1 MKPYLHF
8 KLFCLFVIYILQ
20 NNTIFSQCT
29 GGRSTAN
36 INWDYQYYDN
46 TVLPPSGINFML
58 GKNTLRMTWSSATF
72 RGVMNEHTNHTGSF
86 GNGNDVKF
94 DVRNGLVTFTFLE
107 PVQDL
112 RFTVYDIDNR
122 QTFAPRAYDVN
133 NNPLNI
139 TLSRAA
145 GGSSG
150 TLSLNN
156 TPTPSYYYTNG
167 AGLNSNTGAINVT
180 VPGLTDRITLNF
192 YRSSSTSGTDPIYI
206 SDISACTNSTWAT
219 DYQAIS
225 APETGQPTHML
236 IAYDSIIYIVNKLD
250 NTALEL
256 YAETTMNR
264 INTVAYDPYN
274 QIIYFCDSRR
284 DALNLSVY
292 KYDVK
297 TGVRST
303 FINNVNTFGIQ
314 TFTKGLATSGAG
326 FYDGYLFIGT
336 DSDQYLNTPTA
347 IYRIDIDPATGNAL
361 RASRFWGQNSA
372 VDNSG
377 NTDILYDWGDFVVTD
392 GVLYNFNSAGDA
404 APTTEMQHFSLNSQT
419 KLAGYDY
426 TPDTLAQASLDYEGN
441 IFSIRQ
447 GFYYQTYNPTSGA
460 LGAHVHFSGI
470 PSTRVLCD
478 GAESFKYP
486 YDYGDAP
493 SSYGYASHIFRVA
506 PNLMIG
512 STVDYEMNGYYSAG
526 ADDDDNDIRGIGND
540 EDGVN
545 VNYFVTNPISET
557 NTTYTVPI
565 QLTNRTGADAYL
577 YGYIDFNND
586 GDYNDAGERSQ
597 LVTVPNHPLT
607 QPYSVAWTSL
617 AGGVPG
623 NSFIRFRIG
632 SDEPEINTGSGYA
645 RSGEVEDYPIG
656 IHASTLPVELTTF
669 TATALENHT
678 TQLNWATASELNND
692 HFEIQRSTGDNNWSA
707 IGTVNGNGNSSM
719 LINYSF
725 IDEQPEN
732 GINYYRLKQ
741 VDYDGTFEYT
751 IVVAVTHNSS
761 IEKNNPVEISVFP
774 NPTTDVLWVKSN
786 YSTPTVSQE
795 NIDVY
800 NTNGQQVYSTPHQEN
815 LQQVD
820 LKYYENGMYYLKIG
834 KQTFKIIKK

>member
-1 MKPYLHF
+1 
-8 KLFCLFVIYILQ
+8 
-20 NNTIFSQCT
+20 
-29 GGRSTAN
+29 
-36 INWDYQYYDN
+36 
-46 TVLPPSGINFML
+46 
-58 GKNTLRMTWSSATF
+58 
-72 RGVMNEHTNHTGSF
+72 
-86 GNGNDVKF
+86 
-94 DVRNGLVTFTFLE
+94 
-107 PVQDL
+107 
-112 RFTVYDIDNR
+112 
-122 QTFAPRAYDVN
+122 
-133 NNPLNI
+133 
-139 TLSRAA
+139 
-145 GGSSG
+145 
-150 TLSLNN
+150 
-156 TPTPSYYYTNG
+156 
-167 AGLNSNTGAINVT
+167 
-180 VPGLTDRITLNF
+180 
-192 YRSSSTSGTDPIYI
+192 
-206 SDISACTNSTWAT
+206 
-219 DYQAIS
+219 
-225 APETGQPTHML
+225 
-236 IAYDSIIYIVNKLD
+236 
-250 NTALEL
+250 
-256 YAETTMNR
+256 
-264 INTVAYDPYN
+264 
-274 QIIYFCDSRR
+274 
-284 DALNLSVY
+284 
-292 KYDVK
+292 
-297 TGVRST
+297 
-303 FINNVNTFGIQ
+303 
-314 TFTKGLATSGAG
+314 
-326 FYDGYLFIGT
+326 
-336 DSDQYLNTPTA
+336 
-347 IYRIDIDPATGNAL
+347 
-361 RASRFWGQNSA
+361 
-372 VDNSG
+372 
-377 NTDILYDWGDFVVTD
+377 
-392 GVLYNFNSAGDA
+392 
-404 APTTEMQHFSLNSQT
+404 
-419 KLAGYDY
+419 
-426 TPDTLAQASLDYEGN
+426 
-441 IFSIRQ
+441 
-447 GFYYQTYNPTSGA
+447 
-460 LGAHVHFSGI
+460 
-470 PSTRVLCD
+470 LCD